1 MNLSYTE
8 MENVPEQPQYK
19 NYWTN
24 IEEQNTVTKKRVTY
38 DDILSSL
45 NMVVHNGVLQFAN
58 PTPINGLSA
67 LQQQQQQQK
76 QQQQTTP
83 VIPQNSY
90 IHNKYFKDYL
100 QQQQENQPQK
110 PMTIAEYIRDH
121 NARVASAKRIAQV
134 KSKKLLFHR

>member
-1 MNLSYTE
+1 MELSYTE
-8 MENVPEQPQYK
+8 MENVPDTPQYK

-58 PTPINGLSA
+58 PTPKQGLSTK
-67 LQQQQQQQK
+67 QQQQQPA
-76 QQQQTTP
+76 TP
-83 VIPQNSY
+83 VPQNSY

-100 QQQQENQPQK
+100 QQQQQQNQPPK
-110 PMTIAEYIRDH
+110 PMTVAEYIRDH